1 MSNLFFYTR
10 KEGENTFTE
19 CFNLNKVIRSIA
31 GAEPGKLIILL
42 DDMYETS
49 RDIQTPNL
57 KTNKLEVKKVRES
70 MQSQIFLEGEDVTR
84 FNNLNK

>member
-1 MSNLFFYTR
+1 MSLFFYTR

-31 GAEPGKLIILL
+31 GAEPGKLIVLL

-49 RDIQTPNL
+49 RDVQAPNL
-57 KTNKLEVKKVRES
+57 KTNKLEVKRIRET
-70 MQSQIFLEGEDVTR
+70 MQSQILLEGEDIER